1 MRVLGLVTARGGSK
15 GFPGKNLAPLAG
27 RPLVAWAWRALARLR
42 QRHPELLLHLSTD
55 SPDLAAAWP
64 EGERPARLRP
74 AELARDD
81 TSSIAVVEHE
91 LAAFAA
97 EGKPCDAVLL
107 LQPTSPLTGVE
118 ELDAAWAAFAAG
130 AESVIGV
137 APAAHPV
144 QWAFHRDGGG
154 VLEAVLDFRE
164 QRRQSFRPAFFPV
177 GFYLACTDFLRQH
190 RAFTVPGRTTSV
202 VVPQTAAVDID
213 HPVDLDLARAVLHR
227 ASGER
232 PFTLGRHQVGGAAP
246 CLVIA
251 EAGVNHNGEIDLALD
266 LVRAAAAAGADVV
279 KFQSF
284 HAEALVTAS
293 ARTAAYQHGATG
305 ATEQLAMLRR
315 LELDAGVMGRLQA
328 ECARLGVGFLSTPF
342 DRASAD
348 ELHRLDVPAFKVGSG
363 DLTNH
368 PFLAHLAGLGRPL
381 IVSTGMAT
389 LDEVEDAAACIR
401 AHGDP
406 PVAWLH
412 CVSAYPA
419 PVAASNLRA
428 VDGLRLAVGGPVGLS
443 DHTPGTEVAIA
454 AVARG
459 AQVIEK
465 HLTLDRSMS
474 GPDHAASLEP
484 GAFAQLVRQIRAVE
498 SALGDGIKRP
508 QPCEGDTA
516 AVARRSLVAARDL
529 PAGHRLAPGD
539 VVAKRP
545 GHGIAPDRLAAVLGK
560 ALAKPLAADALLAWE
575 DLA

>member
-27 RPLVAWAWRALARLR
+27 RPLVAWAWRTLTRLR
-42 QRHPELLLHLSTD
+42 ERHPELVLHLSTD
-55 SPDLAAAWP
+55 SPDIAAAWP
-64 EGERPARLRP
+64 VGERPAGLRP

-91 LAAFAA
+91 LAAFATA
-97 EGKPCDAVLL
+97 GQPCDAVLL

-130 AESVIGV
+130 ADSVIGV
-137 APAAHPV
+137 APATHPV

-164 QRRQSFRPAFFPV
+164 QRRQSFRPAFYPV
-177 GFYLACTDFLRQH
+177 GFYLARSDFLRQH
-190 RAFTVPGRTTSV
+190 RAFSVPGLTTSV

-213 HPVDLDLARAVLHR
+213 HPVDLDLAQAVLHR

-232 PFTLGRHQVGGAAP
+232 PFTLGKHQVGGPAP

-284 HAEALVTAS
+284 HAEALVTAQ
-293 ARTAAYQHGATG
+293 ARTAAYQQGATG

-315 LELDAGVMGRLQA
+315 LELDAVAMGRLQA
-328 ECARLGVGFLSTPF
+328 ECVRLGVGFLSTPF
-342 DRASAD
+342 DHRSAD

-428 VDGLRLAVGGPVGLS
+428 VDSLRLTVGGPVGLS
-443 DHTPGTEVAIA
+443 DHTPGLEVALA

-465 HLTLDRSMS
+465 HLTLDRSLA

-508 QPCEGDTA
+508 QACEGDTA
-516 AVARRSLVAARDL
+516 AVARRSLVAARNL
-529 PAGHRLAPGD
+529 PVGHRLAVGD
-539 VVAKRP
+539 LLAKRP
-545 GHGIAPDRLAAVLGK
+545 GSGIAPDRLGAVLGK
-560 ALAKPLAADALLAWE
+560 TLTKPLDADALLAWK